1 MHTIASVLSEIGE
14 SASVLLL
21 AVLQGIT
28 EFLPI
33 SSSGHLVLAH
43 VALGAKEESSLAL
56 DVALHVGTLVAV
68 LIAYRADVRAL
79 VADVLRGRLRLAIWL
94 VVATIPVGV
103 VGMVA
108 RDLIAEAFTSPRVA
122 GGGLVF
128 TACVLLVA
136 ERARV
141 LAARSAPQAGAPGPG
156 TEATGREPV
165 LADAF
170 VMGFAQALAILP
182 GVSRSGM
189 TISAGLLRGFSAEQA
204 ARYSFLMS
212 IPAITGAAVVTLPD
226 AMEEGLS
233 GIPFG
238 LVVAAVALAA
248 LVGWASLRALLLT
261 LARGSFRW
269 FAAYCVALGGAVL
282 VFAV

>member
-1 MHTIASVLSEIGE
+1 MLTLAYVFPQIGE
-14 SASVLLL
+14 SAAVLLL
-21 AVLQGIT
+21 AILQGIA

-43 VALGAKEESSLAL
+43 VAMGTKEEANMAL

-68 LIAYRADVRAL
+68 LIAYRADVRVL
-79 VADVLRGRLRLAIWL
+79 LADVLRGRLRLAIWL
-94 VVATIPVGV
+94 VVATIPVGI

-108 RDLIAEAFTSPRVA
+108 RDLIAEAFTSPRFA

-128 TACVLLVA
+128 TACVLLA
-136 ERARV
+136 GERARV
-141 LAARSAPQAGAPGPG
+141 QAARGNGTGPTADSANGP
-156 TEATGREPV
+156 EREPA
-165 LADAF
+165 LADAL
-170 VMGFAQALAILP
+170 VMGLAQALAILP

-189 TISAGLLRGFSAEQA
+189 TISAGLLRGLSTAQA

-226 AMEEGLS
+226 AMEEGLA
-233 GIPFG
+233 GIPLG
-238 LVVAAVALAA
+238 LVLAAVALAA

-282 VFAV
+282 VFA